1 MEMARGGGPAVKA
14 QLGLWDAV
22 SIIVGIVIGTTIYKS
37 PQLIMANV
45 ASPAWG
51 LGAWALGGALSVV
64 GALCYAE
71 LASTYPRSGG
81 DYVYLSRAFGPW
93 CGFLFGWAQLA
104 VILTGSI
111 GMMAFV
117 FGDYAVQVWNPPEA
131 IGSREMW
138 TAILAAGAVVVLSLT
153 NILGVVLGKWTQNL
167 LSLLKVI
174 GLGAIVVVGFK
185 HGSKDIL
192 AGPAMA
198 PDKTSFGMAMIFVL
212 YAYGGWNDA
221 AFVAAEVRN
230 RRNIIRALI
239 LGTGLVTV
247 IYLAVNV
254 AYLQALGFE
263 GMRSS
268 WTVAADVGKMVPGID
283 GSLAISIL
291 VMVSALGA
299 INGLIFTGSRLY
311 STLGAENSIFALLGR
326 WSPRFGSPVW
336 ALLIQAAIS
345 VVMIAAIGTPVG
357 RDAIDV
363 GMKGIGLEAM
373 PWKQYFGGF
382 DTLLSGTAPVFWAFF
397 LLSGLSLFALRQRD
411 PDIERPFR
419 VPLFPLL
426 PLIFCGTCAY
436 MLYSAIDYAKYIAL
450 IGAVPLAIGLPLYW
464 LSRRTVTDGVKGD

>member
-1 MEMARGGGPAVKA
+1 MAMGSDGGPSVKA

-22 SIIVGIVIGTTIYKS
+22 SIIVGIVIGSTIYKS

-45 ASPAWG
+45 TSPAWG
-51 LGAWALGGALSVV
+51 LGAWALGGALSLV

-117 FGDYAVQVWNPPEA
+117 FGDYAVKAWEPPESVA
-131 IGSREMW
+131 SREVW
-138 TAILAAGAVVVLSLT
+138 TALLAAAAVVALSVT

-174 GLGAIVVVGFK
+174 GLGAIVVIGMK
-185 HGSKDIL
+185 HGKNEIL
-192 AGPAMA
+192 SGSAPAGP
-198 PDKTSFGMAMIFVL
+198 TSFGLAMIFVL

-230 RRNIIRALI
+230 RRNIPRALL
-239 LGTGLVTV
+239 LGTALITV

-263 GMRSS
+263 KMRASG
-268 WTVAADVGKMVPGID
+268 TVAADVGQMAFGD
-283 GSLAISIL
+283 NASRAISVL

-299 INGLIFTGSRLY
+299 INGLIFTGSRVY

-336 ALLIQAAIS
+336 ALLVQSVIS
-345 VVMIAAIGTPVG
+345 VAMIAGVGTPFG

-363 GMKGIGLEAM
+363 GMERLGGEKM
-373 PWKQYFGGF
+373 PWARYFGGF
-382 DTLLSGTAPVFWAFF
+382 DTLLAGTAPVFWAFF

-436 MLYSAIDYAKYIAL
+436 MLYSAIDYAKYVAL
-450 IGAVPLAIGLPLYW
+450 IGAVPLAVGLPLYW
-464 LSRRTVTDGVKGD
+464 ISRRTVSDGIKPD